1 MMSSMCDDDEEDDDG
16 DDDNDSD
23 YDDDDDDG
31 ADDDDGDES
40 SPQGLQ
46 WLDVVVLLPRGR
58 CTTIQELQV
67 KLITLFALFF
77 K

>member
-1 MMSSMCDDDEEDDDG
+1 MPAVGRLWPS
-16 DDDNDSD
+16 
-23 YDDDDDDG
+23 DDDDG
-31 ADDDDGDES
+31 VDGIDGDDGDKDDDDGDES

-67 KLITLFALFF
+67 KLVTLFALF
-77 K
+77 

>member
-1 MMSSMCDDDEEDDDG
+1 MGHDHDGDEDDDG
-16 DDDNDSD
+16 DGGDEH
-23 YDDDDDDG
+23 DDDS
-31 ADDDDGDES
+31 DES

-67 KLITLFALFF
+67 KIITLSPFF
-77 K
+77 QVSKY

>member
-1 MMSSMCDDDEEDDDG
+1 MGHDHDGDEDDDG
-16 DDDNDSD
+16 DGGDEH
-23 YDDDDDDG
+23 DDDS
-31 ADDDDGDES
+31 DES

-67 KLITLFALFF
+67 KLVTLFALF
-77 K
+77 

>member
-1 MMSSMCDDDEEDDDG
+1 MCYRGDEDDDG
-16 DDDNDSD
+16 DDGDDGDNG
-23 YDDDDDDG
+23 DDG

-67 KLITLFALFF
+67 KPATLFAPFLGLS
-77 K
+77 KY

>member
-1 MMSSMCDDDEEDDDG
+1 MGHDHDGDEDDDG
-16 DDDNDSD
+16 DGGDEH
-23 YDDDDDDG
+23 
-31 ADDDDGDES
+31 DDDGDES

-67 KLITLFALFF
+67 KLVTLFALF
-77 K
+77 